1 MLLVAVVCAVA
12 YAATPPAA
20 DNELYKLVIPMQNER
35 LRAHFRIPAH
45 VPLPATPDRVTNI
58 TREQFREYAIR
69 GQPVIVTDGMRDW
82 GGMGKWNCDYFH
94 HTFPNEDVGGFTAY
108 KASLLLRF
116 LVRATHSYLRQTR
129 SSGARSWATRG
140 S

>member
-1 MLLVAVVCAVA
+1 MLLVWALVLSFAC
-12 YAATPPAA
+12 AAT
-20 DNELYKLVIPMQNER
+20 DSELHKLVIPMQNER

-82 GGMGKWNCDYFH
+82 GGFGKWNCDYFH
-94 HTFPNEDVGGFTAY
+94 HAFPNEDVGGFTAY
-108 KASLLLRF
+108 KADALKWRKKLGDPWF
-116 LVRATHSYLRQTR
+116 LTR
-129 SSGARSWATRG
+129 E
-140 S
+140 